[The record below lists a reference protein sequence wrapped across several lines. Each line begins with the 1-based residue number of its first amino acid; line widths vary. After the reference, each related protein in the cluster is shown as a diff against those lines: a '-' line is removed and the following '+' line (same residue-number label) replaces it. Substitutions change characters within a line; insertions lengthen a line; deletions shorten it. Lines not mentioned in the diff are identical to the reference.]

1 MAASMNAPRSPDSDP
16 PAELAE
22 VQRDL
27 MAAAQHARE
36 EAGRARRLADTQ
48 TQADVISELKAY
60 AEQLDRQ
67 AFLFDQQAKEFAE
80 KFASTR
86 RLARDIKQLADEARA
101 KLQQMTDRL
110 KRPPRES

>member
-1 MAASMNAPRSPDSDP
+1 MNAPRSPGSDP

-48 TQADVISELKAY
+48 TQADVIGTLRSY
-60 AEQLDRQ
+60 AEQLDRE
-67 AFLFDQQAKEFAE
+67 AFLFEQQAAQFAE
-80 KFASTR
+80 KFATTR
-86 RLARDIKQLADEARA
+86 RLAKDIKQLADEARA
-101 KLQQMTDRL
+101 KLQQMADRL
-110 KRPPRES
+110 KILSREG